1 LNNIFT
7 GGNAMKRAYL
17 FLLIL
22 FTLSAC
28 QQTNTSTNEDN
39 TAKNTEILPNT
50 KGDLLKVSS
59 EFLAQNESDL
69 SAWDFETA
77 YKMCATALSEYYKAI
92 WNGSDIDLD
101 TYIANENLKQ
111 YTQKKVA
118 SQYDL
123 FLKNKLTYNQVTSVD
138 IGTRQ
143 VDYVG
148 GDKSFFYLKL
158 DASVHKDIGNFAEP
172 TEFLVQ
178 SLNGKLVIVDW
189 YTNSKDSYDSTV
201 RGESE
206 AINNPDIWNNGEWVR
221 KIN

>member
-1 LNNIFT
+1 
-7 GGNAMKRAYL
+7 MKRAYL

-39 TAKNTEILPNT
+39 TAKNTEILPST

-77 YKMCATALSEYYKAI
+77 YKMCAAALSEYYKAI

-138 IGTRQ
+138 IGARQ

-158 DASVHKDIGNFAEP
+158 DANVHKDIGNFAEP

-201 RGESE
+201 RGENE

>member
-1 LNNIFT
+1 
-7 GGNAMKRAYL
+7 MKRAYL

-39 TAKNTEILPNT
+39 TDKNTEISPST

-77 YKMCATALSEYYKAI
+77 YKMCSAALSEYYKAI

-123 FLKNKLTYNQVTSVD
+123 FLKNKLTYNQVTNVD
-138 IGTRQ
+138 IGARQ

-201 RGESE
+201 RGENE